1 MVHFSL
7 VHRTSSDSIERN
19 ICVCIK
25 KRRIKGK
32 TNVFFF
38 FFCLSVC
45 LFSLGALNT
54 QLYHYIC
61 LECTLI

>member
-25 KRRIKGK
+25 KRRVKGK

-38 FFCLSVC
+38 FVC
-45 LFSLGALNT
+45 LFVCFLLGLLTRNSITIYA
-54 QLYHYIC
+54 
-61 LECTLI
+61 

>member
-7 VHRTSSDSIERN
+7 VYRTSSDSIERN

-38 FFCLSVC
+38 FFVC
-45 LFSLGALNT
+45 LIVFFGGS
-54 QLYHYIC
+54 
-61 LECTLI
+61 